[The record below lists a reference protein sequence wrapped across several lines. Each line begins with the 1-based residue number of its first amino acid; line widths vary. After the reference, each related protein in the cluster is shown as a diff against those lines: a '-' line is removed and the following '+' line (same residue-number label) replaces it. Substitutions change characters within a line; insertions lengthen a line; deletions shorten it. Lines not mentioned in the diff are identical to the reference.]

1 MGDVS
6 HSGEYSVGRPLSGTL
21 TSSSV
26 DEAMAPIPTVFG
38 LLRSARLVFPL
49 SLLLTA
55 VLTGCGVTLY
65 GLFNGGLGPVSVG
78 LLTLACLLALLG
90 LLLAA
95 FQLKR
100 QLLKPLVT
108 LEASVAQ
115 VSQGEPGATLPDT
128 DTGVL
133 SGMVRDID
141 SISEELMEL
150 YEDMDSRIARH
161 TTRLAQKTASLKI
174 LYDVAATINQ
184 EENLDALLVRFLRV
198 LKEMVNGLAVSARV
212 VQEDGRMRLAGTIG
226 LDDRMRREE
235 ELLPLEICS
244 CGVPL
249 SPGDVLC
256 TNGARCCVRELGHT
270 MFGPDEVELVEVP
283 LEYHG
288 DTLGVYRIY
297 VKRPGVTEREDILEL
312 LETIGSH
319 LGMAIAKQRSDQ
331 EALRL
336 SILEERN
343 ALAHELHDSL
353 AQTLASLRF
362 QVRMLEDALEED
374 GACEV
379 ARRDLQRIRNGMDEA
394 HTELRDLL
402 TSFRTPVDGRGLA
415 VALEK
420 LVERF
425 GAETG
430 IATYFQQECQQVK
443 LSSSEEMQMLRIVQ
457 EALANIRKHAGAHT
471 VRVLLTCRGGSY
483 QLLVE
488 DDGMG
493 FEGGARD
500 GHPGEHI
507 GLSIMEERARRL
519 GGELKIESEPGEG
532 TRVELYYQPK
542 QLPRDSRRQ
551 WGA

>member
-1 MGDVS
+1 MVEVRLPMLSGAS
-6 HSGEYSVGRPLSGTL
+6 QRAETGIPPSGEAAEQMPSVY
-21 TSSSV
+21 
-26 DEAMAPIPTVFG
+26 G

-49 SLLLTA
+49 FLLLVA
-55 VLTGCGVTLY
+55 VVTGCLVTFY
-65 GLFNGGLGPVSVG
+65 GLVVRDLGMG
-78 LLTLACLLALLG
+78 AIATLALACLLALLG
-90 LLLAA
+90 LVMAGI
-95 FQLKR
+95 QLKR

-174 LYDVAATINQ
+174 LYDVAAAINR

-198 LKEMVNGLAVSARV
+198 LKEMVNGIAVSARV
-212 VQEDGRMRLAGTIG
+212 VQEDGRMRLVGAIG
-226 LDDRMRREE
+226 LDDRVRTEQ
-235 ELLPLEICS
+235 ELLPLEICT
-244 CGVPL
+244 CGAPL

-256 TNGARCCVRELGHT
+256 DHEARCCSRELGHET
-270 MFGPDEVELVEVP
+270 FGPEEVELVEVP
-283 LEYHG
+283 LVHHG
-288 DTLGVYRIY
+288 DTLGNYRIY
-297 VKRPGVTEREDILEL
+297 VKRPGVSGREDIMEL
-312 LETIGSH
+312 LQTIGSH
-319 LGMAIAKQRSDQ
+319 LGMAIAKQRSDE
-331 EALRL
+331 EARRL

-362 QVRMLEDALEED
+362 QVRMLEDALDEE

-379 ARRDLQRIRNGMDEA
+379 ALRDLQRIRNGMDEA

-402 TSFRTPVDGRGLA
+402 TSFRTPVDGRGLS

-425 GAETG
+425 SAETG
-430 IATYFQQECQQVK
+430 IATYFQQECGQVK

-457 EALANIRKHAGAHT
+457 EALANIRKHARAHT
-471 VRVLLTCRGGSY
+471 VRVLLGCRGGVYS
-483 QLLVE
+483 LLVE
-488 DDGMG
+488 DDGVG
-493 FEGGARD
+493 FAGEVRE

-532 TRVELYYQPK
+532 TRVELVYRPVQRVRGP
-542 QLPRDSRRQ
+542 DRR
-551 WGA
+551 WRA

>member
-1 MGDVS
+1 MLRAFLHPGAS
-6 HSGEYSVGRPLSGTL
+6 QSQGSEESP
-21 TSSSV
+21 
-26 DEAMAPIPTVFG
+26 PPTVFG

-55 VLTGCGVTLY
+55 VVAGCVVTLY
-65 GLFNGGLGPVSVG
+65 GLLAGGLGMGAIV
-78 LLTLACLLALLG
+78 TLVAACLLALVG
-90 LLLAA
+90 LVIAGVE
-95 FQLKR
+95 LKR

-174 LYDVAATINQ
+174 LYDVAAAINR

-198 LKEMVNGLAVSARV
+198 LKEMVNGVAISARV
-212 VQEDGRMRLAGTIG
+212 AQEDGRLRLVGAIG
-226 LDDRMRREE
+226 LDDRVRTEQ
-235 ELLPLEICS
+235 ELLPLEICT
-244 CGVPL
+244 CGAPL

-256 TNGARCCVRELGHT
+256 ENAACFCRENGRE

-283 LEYHG
+283 LVHHG
-288 DTLGVYRIY
+288 DTLGWYRIY
-297 VKRPGVTEREDILEL
+297 VKRPGVSQREDILDL
-312 LETIGSH
+312 LQTIGSH
-319 LGMAIAKQRSDQ
+319 LGMAIAKQRSDE
-331 EALRL
+331 EARRL

-362 QVRMLEDALEED
+362 QVRMLEDALDQE

-379 ARRDLQRIRNGMDEA
+379 ALRDLQRIRNGMDEA

-415 VALEK
+415 VALK
-420 LVERF
+420 NLVERF
-425 GAETG
+425 SAETG
-430 IATYFQQECQQVK
+430 IAAYFQQQGGQVK

-457 EALANIRKHAGAHT
+457 EALANIRKHARAHT
-471 VRVLLTCRGGSY
+471 VRVLLDCAGGAY
-483 QLLVE
+483 KLLVE
-488 DDGMG
+488 DDGVG
-493 FEGGARD
+493 FSGEARQ

-519 GGELKIESEPGEG
+519 GGELRIESEPGEG
-532 TRVELYYQPK
+532 TRVELIYQPS
-542 QLPRDSRRQ
+542 LPGQDIRQ
-551 WGA
+551 AWI

>member
-1 MGDVS
+1 M
-6 HSGEYSVGRPLSGTL
+6 LSSL
-21 TSSSV
+21 SQKQIQAAR
-26 DEAMAPIPTVFG
+26 EAGNKEAAPSVFG
-38 LLRSARLVFPL
+38 LLRSARLVGPL
-49 SLLLTA
+49 AMLLAA
-55 VLTGCGVTLY
+55 VVTGCAVTFH
-65 GLFNGGLGPVSVG
+65 GLIAGGLAMPAIVV
-78 LLTLACLLALLG
+78 LALACLLALLG
-90 LLLAA
+90 LVAA
-95 FQLKR
+95 GLQLKK

-115 VSQGEPGATLPDT
+115 VSQGEPGASLPDT

-174 LYDVAATINQ
+174 LYDVAAAINR
-184 EENLDALLVRFLRV
+184 EENLDALLLRFLRV
-198 LKEMVNGLAVSARV
+198 LKEMVNGVAISARV
-212 VQEDGRMRLAGTIG
+212 VQEDGRTRLVGTIG
-226 LDDRMRREE
+226 LDDQVRTER
-235 ELLPLEICS
+235 ELLPLEICP

-256 TNGARCCVRELGHT
+256 DHEARFCVREMGQQ

-283 LEYHG
+283 LEHHG
-288 DTLGVYRIY
+288 DVLGNYRIY
-297 VKRPGVTEREDILEL
+297 VKRPGVSGREDILEL
-312 LETIGSH
+312 LQTIGSH
-319 LGMAIAKQRSDQ
+319 LGMAIAKQRSDE
-331 EALRL
+331 EARRL
-336 SILEERN
+336 SILEERS

-362 QVRMLEDALEED
+362 QVRMLEDALDEN
-374 GACEV
+374 GACEM
-379 ARRDLQRIRNGMDEA
+379 ALRDLQRIRNGMDEA

-425 GAETG
+425 SAETG
-430 IATYFQQECQQVK
+430 IATYFQQECSQVK

-457 EALANIRKHAGAHT
+457 EALANIRKHARAHN
-471 VRVLLTCRGGSY
+471 VRVLLSCRGGTY
-483 QLLVE
+483 TLLVE
-488 DDGMG
+488 DDGVG
-493 FEGGARD
+493 FVGEVRQGS
-500 GHPGEHI
+500 PGEHI

-519 GGELKIESEPGEG
+519 GGELRIESEPGEG
-532 TRVELYYQPK
+532 TRVELIYQPSR
-542 QLPRDSRRQ
+542 PGRDARQ
-551 WGA
+551 EWR

>member
-1 MGDVS
+1 MLSSLSHKQARATGVSGD
-6 HSGEYSVGRPLSGTL
+6 GETSPSVY
-21 TSSSV
+21 
-26 DEAMAPIPTVFG
+26 G
-38 LLRSARLVFPL
+38 LLRSARLVGPL
-49 SLLLTA
+49 AMLLTA
-55 VLTGCGVTLY
+55 VVTGCAVTFH
-65 GLFNGGLGPVSVG
+65 GLLAGGLAMPAIVA
-78 LLTLACLLALLG
+78 LALACLLALLG
-90 LLLAA
+90 LVSAGL
-95 FQLKR
+95 QLKK

-115 VSQGEPGATLPDT
+115 VSQGEPGASLPDT

-174 LYDVAATINQ
+174 LYDVAAAINR
-184 EENLDALLVRFLRV
+184 EENLDALLLRFLRV
-198 LKEMVNGLAVSARV
+198 LKEMVNGVAISARV
-212 VQEDGRMRLAGTIG
+212 VQEDGRTRLVGTIG
-226 LDDRMRREE
+226 LDDRVRTER
-235 ELLPLEICS
+235 ELLPLEICP
-244 CGVPL
+244 CGAPL

-256 TNGARCCVRELGHT
+256 DHEARFCEREMGQR

-283 LEYHG
+283 LEHHG
-288 DTLGVYRIY
+288 DVLGHYRIY
-297 VKRPGVTEREDILEL
+297 VKRPGVSGREDILEL
-312 LETIGSH
+312 LQTIGSH
-319 LGMAIAKQRSDQ
+319 LGMAIAKQRSDE
-331 EALRL
+331 EARRL

-362 QVRMLEDALEED
+362 QVRMLEDALDQE
-374 GACEV
+374 GACET
-379 ARRDLQRIRNGMDEA
+379 ALRDLQRIRNGMDEA

-425 GAETG
+425 SAETG
-430 IATYFQQECQQVK
+430 IATYFQQECSQVK
-443 LSSSEEMQMLRIVQ
+443 LSPSEEMQMLRIVQ
-457 EALANIRKHAGAHT
+457 EALANIRKHARAQN
-471 VRVLLTCRGGSY
+471 VRVLLSCRGGSY
-483 QLLVE
+483 TLLVE
-488 DDGMG
+488 DDGVG
-493 FEGGARD
+493 FVGEGRQGS
-500 GHPGEHI
+500 PGEHI

-532 TRVELYYQPK
+532 TRVELIYQPA
-542 QLPRDSRRQ
+542 QRVRETDEQ
-551 WGA
+551 WRA